1 MDVEIYYTEY
11 EKMVFITGATGFIGS
26 RIAEELLKKKLKLRC
41 LVRKTSDSKG
51 LLNGDIEIIS
61 GDIED
66 RILLQC
72 AIKDC
77 SAVIHAAAILESSD
91 KNQMQ
96 KVNVDGTKNIVEAA
110 IVNNVKKFIFIS
122 SLDVLLE
129 PRSDYAESKFKAEKI
144 VNDSSIS
151 SFFILRPSIIYGKGD
166 NKNISTIIDMVR
178 KFLIVPI
185 IGRGTFRWQP
195 LYVEDLVESIVNI
208 VQKESNGRNFI
219 NFAGPSAVSFSEMV
233 DIISEE
239 LGVKRHKIYIPL
251 SIMKIARGLFGRTRF
266 GIIFDKILASSR
278 DKLIESIPGNIPF
291 EKGKTGFREGIRKVL
306 LKKEN
311 E

>member
-1 MDVEIYYTEY
+1 
-11 EKMVFITGATGFIGS
+11 MVFITGATGFVGS
-26 RIAEELLKKKLKLRC
+26 SIAKELLKKKLKLRC
-41 LVRKTSDSKG
+41 LVRKTSNFRG
-51 LLNGDIEIIS
+51 LLNGDIEVVF
-61 GDIED
+61 GDIGD
-66 RILLQC
+66 RILLQR
-72 AIKDC
+72 AMKDC
-77 SAVIHAAAILESSD
+77 SAVIHAAAVLESSD
-91 KNQMQ
+91 KNRMEE
-96 KVNVDGTKNIVEAA
+96 VNVDGTKNTVEAA
-110 IVNNVKKFIFIS
+110 IVNNIKKFIFIS

-129 PRSDYAESKFKAEKI
+129 PRNDYAESKLKAEKI

-195 LYVEDLVESIVNI
+195 VYVEDLAELIVNI
-208 VQKESNGRNFI
+208 VQNEGSGRNLI
-219 NFAGPSAVSFSEMV
+219 NFTGPSTISFTEMV
-233 DIISEE
+233 DVISEE

-251 SIMKIARGLFGRTRF
+251 SIMKIARGLFGRTRS
-266 GIIFDKILASSR
+266 GIVFNKILASSR

>member
-11 EKMVFITGATGFIGS
+11 EKMVFITGATGFVGS
-26 RIAEELLKKKLKLRC
+26 SIAKELLKKKLKLRC
-41 LVRKTSDSKG
+41 LVRKTSNFRG
-51 LLNGDIEIIS
+51 LLNGDIEVVF
-61 GDIED
+61 GDIGD
-66 RILLQC
+66 RILLQR
-72 AIKDC
+72 AMKDC
-77 SAVIHAAAILESSD
+77 SAVIHAAAVLESSD
-91 KNQMQ
+91 KNRMEE
-96 KVNVDGTKNIVEAA
+96 VNVDGTKNTVEAA
-110 IVNNVKKFIFIS
+110 IVNNIKKFIFIS

-129 PRSDYAESKFKAEKI
+129 PRNDYAESKLKAEKI

-151 SFFILRPSIIYGKGD
+151 SFFILRPSIIYGGGD

-195 LYVEDLVESIVNI
+195 VYVEDLAELIVNI
-208 VQKESNGRNFI
+208 VQNEGSGRNLI
-219 NFAGPSAVSFSEMV
+219 NFTGPSTISFTEMV
-233 DIISEE
+233 DVISEE

-251 SIMKIARGLFGRTRF
+251 SIMKIARGLFGRTRS
-266 GIIFDKILASSR
+266 GIVFNKILASSR

-291 EKGKTGFREGIRKVL
+291 EKGKTKFREGIKKVL
-306 LKKEN
+306 LKEN